1 MEWRLTAAEDGSSA
15 GGEAGVSFT
24 QLPTGRTEAGAVV
37 SAVEVT
43 GSRDLDTVAIEC
55 RVTNRAGAGLRQ
67 MVAHRVGTSLSPYP
81 GSRRFQNTEK
91 SSTKAFSWLKAP
103 TSAFTF

>member
-43 GSRDLDTVAIEC
+43 GSSDLDTVAIEC

-67 MVAHRVGTSLSPYP
+67 MVAHRVGTSLHILDAQGDRQLRCERMYQ
-81 GSRRFQNTEK
+81 R
-91 SSTKAFSWLKAP
+91 
-103 TSAFTF
+103 

>member
-43 GSRDLDTVAIEC
+43 GSSDLDTVAIEC

-67 MVAHRVGTSLSPYP
+67 MVAHRVGTSPHILEIISSPC
-81 GSRRFQNTEK
+81 
-91 SSTKAFSWLKAP
+91 
-103 TSAFTF
+103 

>member
-67 MVAHRVGTSLSPYP
+67 MVAHRVGTSLHILFLIPSLLM
-81 GSRRFQNTEK
+81 SAVQRRP
-91 SSTKAFSWLKAP
+91 AR
-103 TSAFTF
+103 